1 MFSFFQELEVLGF
14 QSILSEKG
22 EGGGLE
28 EPSLIK
34 LINVMYDFI
43 KQYRVSMNRS
53 DNMNMR

>member
-1 MFSFFQELEVLGF
+1 MLGF

-22 EGGGLE
+22 EGGGGGQE
-28 EPSLIK
+28 EPSLVK

>member
-22 EGGGLE
+22 GGQE

>member
-1 MFSFFQELEVLGF
+1 MLGF

-22 EGGGLE
+22 EGGRGQE